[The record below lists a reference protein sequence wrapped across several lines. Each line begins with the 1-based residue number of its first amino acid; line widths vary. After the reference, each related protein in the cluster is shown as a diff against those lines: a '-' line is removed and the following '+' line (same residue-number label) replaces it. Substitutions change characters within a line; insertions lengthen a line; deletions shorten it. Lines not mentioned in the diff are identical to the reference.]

1 MKIAIAPVT
10 PVNWPD
16 LETLFETPGG
26 PAYCWCM
33 TWRDMPGR
41 ALAKPAHRK
50 AALRAEV
57 MAAREV
63 GLLLTAEDVPGGW
76 CSLAPT
82 DHFRPLSK
90 ARVESG
96 TWSLTCLFLRR
107 DLRGHGLSAR
117 LLTAAIDHARAEGAS
132 ALEATPVDPDSPSY
146 RFMGFVPLFAAHGFL
161 EVGKAGT
168 RRHVMRLDLRDG
180 GR

>member
-1 MKIAIAPVT
+1 MKIVIAPVT
-10 PVNWPD
+10 PANWPK

-26 PAYCWCM
+26 PGYCWCM
-33 TWRDMPGR
+33 TWRDIPNR
-41 ALAKPAHRK
+41 ASAKPADRR

-57 MAAREV
+57 RAAREV

-76 CSLAPT
+76 CSLAPS
-82 DHFRPLSK
+82 DHFRRLSK
-90 ARVESG
+90 SPVESG

-107 DLRGHGLSAR
+107 DLRGQGLSAR
-117 LLTAAIDHARAEGAS
+117 LLTAAIAHARAEGAN

-146 RFMGFVPLFAAHGFL
+146 RFMGFVPLFVAHGFH
-161 EVGKAGT
+161 EIGAVGT